1 VANSSAYLSR
11 PPVKPAANKKPSK
24 EPALELKE
32 ACILAA
38 HEVIAEQGVEGLSM
52 RDVARKL
59 GVSHQAPYKH
69 YPSKDHLLAE
79 VMRRCF
85 EQFTAYLDARQHFD
99 APHEDLASLG
109 QRYLSYAMSHPL
121 EYRLM
126 FGTPWPA
133 PAEYPSLVKDAQ
145 HAFDVLR
152 SVLSKLHHHHP
163 NAVQKVDIDAMF
175 IWSSLHGLASIT
187 QANVMKHLSL
197 DDQVREHASHYV
209 MEMVSKAM
217 NNSEQ

>member
-1 VANSSAYLSR
+1 M
-11 PPVKPAANKKPSK
+11 KPAIHKKPSK

-38 HEVIAEQGVEGLSM
+38 HEVISEQGVEGLSL

-79 VMRRCF
+79 VVRRCF
-85 EQFTAYLDARQHFD
+85 EQFSRYLDSRQHFD
-99 APHEDLASLG
+99 MPHEDLASLG
-109 QRYLSYAMSHPL
+109 ERYLSYAMSHPL

-126 FGTPWPA
+126 FSTPWPA

-152 SVLSKLHHHHP
+152 RVLGQLHEHHP
-163 NAVQKVDIDAMF
+163 NKTQKVDIDAMF

-197 DDQVREHASHYV
+197 DDHVREHASHYV
-209 MEMVSKAM
+209 MDMVSKAM
-217 NNSEQ
+217 GPSQSHN